1 MPPSDVVAAP
11 AEPVGAAS
19 PAPAAPAAMPAIPA
33 PDQGVEAAPE
43 GSAEPKAPP
52 ADPAN
57 ILDPAAAESEKAAEP
72 EKAPE
77 PEKPIDPA
85 SYEVTLPEGITREDP
100 LVAAFLEGAAGA
112 KLDAKAVQAVLDKA
126 GPKVI
131 EAMAAPYKAWEALN
145 NEWMAAIKADPEVG
159 GANTAPA
166 VNRVT
171 AFLDRHGS
179 PEVLQALKTTGA
191 INNPAVFKL
200 MNKIATAYE
209 EGSATPGGNST
220 PVPSRA
226 TAAQLMYPSAAQPNG
241 AAR

>member
-57 ILDPAAAESEKAAEP
+57 ILDPPAGEAEKAAEP
-72 EKAPE
+72 EKPAE
-77 PEKPIDPA
+77 PDKPIDPA
-85 SYEVTLPEGITREDP
+85 SYEVKLPEGITREDP

-112 KLDAKAVQAVLDKA
+112 KLDAKAVQAVLDTA
-126 GPKVI
+126 GPKVV
-131 EAMAAPYKAWEALN
+131 EAMAAPYKAWETLN
-145 NEWMAAIKADPEVG
+145 NEWMAAIKADPDVG

-166 VNRVT
+166 VDRVT
-171 AFLDRHGS
+171 AFLTQHGS

-200 MNKIATAYE
+200 MNKIATAYQ

-241 AAR
+241 VAR